1 MRNIIIQV
9 IRNLYSAN
17 LDCLMENVNA
27 EVNDLAGFDKM
38 SIVIVISYVI
48 NIVSLKSDLIAIKYD
63 N

>member
-1 MRNIIIQV
+1 
-9 IRNLYSAN
+9 
-17 LDCLMENVNA
+17 MENVNA

-63 N
+63 NW